1 MVIDEGF
8 LPGLINGAVA
18 YEGASLAQPLMS
30 PHVFGLSRENLAVI
44 VAVFSVVGVVL
55 FVMSL
60 FRGAATE
67 DVVGHRGD
75 INDDPIERLGRLERK
90 VQRLSERVD
99 GIDERVKKG
108 GGSSENVLGSSL
120 PSGTVSGGN
129 RTQPEAPPQS
139 TVSRDSS
146 PQNEARYRGTRMD
159 LARFAEKIVSG
170 AQGSVL
176 DQRFGPS
183 RQCILS
189 KIKSVLRSSETID
202 VDMLEE
208 IEVLLV
214 TSDLGIKMA
223 QALARDLKEV
233 VRAGGLV
240 SKEGL
245 IAHLHKQLLALLSE
259 PRLMAPEFNPSKT
272 SSGSPK
278 VVVVVGVNGVGKT
291 TTVGKLAQLW
301 SSRGSKVVLGAA
313 DTFRAAADEQ
323 LREWGN
329 RIGVEVISGAPDDK
343 PSTVAHAAVEAGRNQ
358 GADVVIIDTA
368 GRLHNRGS
376 LMQELE
382 GMLRAV
388 KKAQP
393 QSPEEVWLVLDGT
406 TGQNALAQAREFQ
419 SSVSLTGVI
428 VTKLDGT
435 AKGGVVVGISHELGI
450 PVRFIGIGESWQD
463 LRPFNPKEFVTALLG
478 DGSAQ
483 TNPL

>member
-8 LPGLINGAVA
+8 LPSLINGAVV
-18 YEGASLAQPLMS
+18 YEGASLAQPLMT
-30 PHVFGLSRENLAVI
+30 PHILGLSRENLAVI
-44 VAVFSVVGVVL
+44 VAVFSVVGVIL

-60 FRGAATE
+60 FRGAATA
-67 DVVGHRGD
+67 DVVGQRGD
-75 INDDPIERLGRLERK
+75 DIDDPIERLGLLERK

-99 GIDERVKKG
+99 AIDERVKKV
-108 GGSSENVLGSSL
+108 GSSENLSVASPSSSRL
-120 PSGTVSGGN
+120 SEGN
-129 RTQPEAPPQS
+129 RTKPEAPPQS
-139 TVSRDSS
+139 SASKDTP
-146 PQNEARYRGTRMD
+146 PQNETKYRGTRLD

-183 RQCILS
+183 RQSILS

-202 VDMLEE
+202 ADMLEE

-214 TSDLGIKMA
+214 TSDLGLKMA
-223 QALARDLKEV
+223 QALSRDLKEV
-233 VRAGGLV
+233 LRSGGLV
-240 SKEGL
+240 SRERL
-245 IAHLHKQLLALLSE
+245 FAHLHKQLLALLSE

-272 SSGSPK
+272 SPGCPK

-291 TTVGKLAQLW
+291 TTVAKLAQLW
-301 SSRGSKVVLGAA
+301 SSRGAKVVLGAA

-329 RIGVEVISGAPDDK
+329 RIGVEVIAGVPEDK

-393 QSPEEVWLVLDGT
+393 QSPEEIWLVLDGT

-435 AKGGVVVGISHELGI
+435 AKGGVAVGISHELGI
-450 PVRFIGIGESWQD
+450 PVRFIGIGECWQD

-478 DGSAQ
+478 DGSVQ
-483 TNPL
+483 SNSV